1 MWKFQLACV
10 SSVLVDDFQTRQTI
24 QNHVLQDRDL
34 IPTLQHNLAHSPAP
48 GWFTTLKSGLSPRG
62 ERSAINRTKL
72 RVESNG
78 VVYSEVP

>member
-34 IPTLQHNLAHSPAP
+34 IPTPTQ
-48 GWFTTLKSGLSPRG
+48 PRPQP
-62 ERSAINRTKL
+62 RSRMVHDIEIWPVAAWRT
-72 RVESNG
+72 VSH
-78 VVYSEVP
+78 